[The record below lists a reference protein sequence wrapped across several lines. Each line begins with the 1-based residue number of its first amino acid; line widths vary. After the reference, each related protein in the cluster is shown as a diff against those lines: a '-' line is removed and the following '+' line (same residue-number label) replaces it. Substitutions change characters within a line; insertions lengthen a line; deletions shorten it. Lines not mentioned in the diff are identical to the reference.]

1 MRYIVKGI
9 EVRSEN
15 VAKSIKEVSRPL
27 VEWLKNRDMTDTALD
42 YGCGKLRYTK
52 FVAMKSLHLGIVDS
66 KLQLDRSQQIN
77 GLVTTVRRY
86 AESKWPEC
94 KIYDLET
101 FFVDISDKYD
111 FILCSNVLSAIPC
124 PKVRAKSLRALHN
137 SLSPKGTML
146 VLNQHTN
153 SYFKEVRTKA
163 GTIEHLNGWLLN
175 SHKGGAYYGILN
187 KETTIRLL
195 ERFTYRIKDAWIEGQ
210 SNYVLVEKGKS
221 L

>member
-94 KIYDLET
+94 KYTIWR
-101 FFVDISDKYD
+101 
-111 FILCSNVLSAIPC
+111 P
-124 PKVRAKSLRALHN
+124 
-137 SLSPKGTML
+137 SLSTSQINTTLFCVPMFCRPFR
-146 VLNQHTN
+146 VLKCAPN
-153 SYFKEVRTKA
+153 
-163 GTIEHLNGWLLN
+163 L
-175 SHKGGAYYGILN
+175 
-187 KETTIRLL
+187 
-195 ERFTYRIKDAWIEGQ
+195 
-210 SNYVLVEKGKS
+210 
-221 L
+221 